1 MRTTPPIAERIFVVL
16 ALSVFSWALIPLLQ
30 YKSGFTLNA
39 AEGNRLVQAMVLPI
53 YLVTGGVALW
63 HWRSFLGAL
72 AAHKLTLLL
81 VGIALLSVLWST
93 APEITLRRSVA
104 LVGTTLFGIY
114 LVTRFDDR
122 GVLEVLAWTLGP
134 AAVLSL
140 LFAVALPGYG
150 LDEGVHQ
157 GAWRGIY
164 PDKNSFGR
172 IMALGTL
179 VFLLLAL
186 GGGRYRWLK
195 WGGAALSAA
204 LVVLSTSSSA
214 LVLMIGMV
222 TLVMLYFTLR
232 WHYRVLVPW
241 LIAVVLVATSAA
253 LVLVANLE
261 AFFALLG
268 RDPTLT
274 GRTTLWA
281 AVVSSIADRP
291 WLGHGYSGFWLG
303 ASGPAGEVWSAVR
316 WTPPHAHN
324 GFLDLWLDLGVVGV
338 VCFGL
343 GFAVAAAWAFR
354 RVRATR
360 TADGLWPLVFLTFT
374 LLYNLTEST
383 LLQQNNVFWVLYVAA
398 AVAAVRWPAPAVEA
412 ASEEADEGALAPVRR
427 RGTPALS
434 PGVRRHLK
442 RMRRPAPLHPL
453 SG

>member
-1 MRTTPPIAERIFVVL
+1 MRNTPPAIERIFVVL

-39 AEGNRLVQAMVLPI
+39 AEGNRLIQVLVLPI
-53 YLVTGGVALW
+53 YLVTGAVLVAY
-63 HWRSFLGAL
+63 WRTFLRVAG
-72 AAHKLTLLL
+72 AHKLTLLL
-81 VGIALLSVLWST
+81 VGIALLSFVWST

-104 LVGTTLFGIY
+104 LFGTTLFALY

-122 GVLEVLAWTLGP
+122 GLLELLAWTLGP

-140 LFAVALPGYG
+140 AFAVALPGYG
-150 LDEGVHQ
+150 LDEGVHA

-172 IMALGTL
+172 IMALSTL
-179 VFLLLAL
+179 VFLLLAIA
-186 GGGRYRWLK
+186 GGRRRWVL
-195 WGGAALSAA
+195 WGGAGLSAG

-214 LVLMIGMV
+214 LVLMTGMV
-222 TLVMLYFTLR
+222 ILSFLYFTLR

-241 LIAVVLVATSAA
+241 LIGITLVATSAA
-253 LVLVANLE
+253 VVLAANLE
-261 AFFALLG
+261 TFFGLLG
-268 RDPTLT
+268 RDATLT
-274 GRTTLWA
+274 GRTTLWE
-281 AVVSSIADRP
+281 AVLASIAERP

-303 ASGPAGEVWSAVR
+303 ENGPGGKVWAAVR

-338 VCFGL
+338 VCFGA
-343 GFAVAAAWAFR
+343 GFAVAAVWALR

-360 TADGLWPLVFLTFT
+360 TADGLWPMVFLTFT

-383 LLQQNNVFWVLYVAA
+383 LLQQNNIFWVLYVAA
-398 AVAAVRWPAPAVEA
+398 AVAAVRWPAPAAEPAPPAGDDA
-412 ASEEADEGALAPVRR
+412 APAWQAGGAH
-427 RGTPALS
+427 ALS

-442 RMRRPAPLHPL
+442 RGRRAAPLHPAN
-453 SG
+453 G